1 MYAQLFQFFYVG
13 FPDWCDREK
22 VPELYR
28 KVQAMVTNNDM
39 HPPDTNLLFP
49 IFVSSGLPR
58 ELLGEIWELVNES
71 GSGQLSV
78 EEMYATLA
86 LIAVAQV
93 CCYMQLKLLLN
104 YFNKT
109 SICEL
114 CYSIIT
120 TYVFI
125 I

>member
-1 MYAQLFQFFYVG
+1 
-13 FPDWCDREK
+13 
-22 VPELYR
+22 
-28 KVQAMVTNNDM
+28 MVTNNDM

-104 YFNKT
+104 YFNNSFT
-109 SICEL
+109 SKMQKYL
-114 CYSIIT
+114 CVKYIT
-120 TYVFI
+120 N
-125 I
+125 

>member
-1 MYAQLFQFFYVG
+1 MHLLMLHIFYVG
-13 FPDWCDREK
+13 FPDWCDRDK
-22 VPELYR
+22 IPELYR
-28 KVQAMVTNNDM
+28 RVQAIVTNNDL
-39 HPPDTNLLFP
+39 HAPDTNLLFP

-93 CCYMQLKLLLN
+93 CYYTQRFEKSGFYPLYKL
-104 YFNKT
+104 
-109 SICEL
+109 E
-114 CYSIIT
+114 
-120 TYVFI
+120 
-125 I
+125 